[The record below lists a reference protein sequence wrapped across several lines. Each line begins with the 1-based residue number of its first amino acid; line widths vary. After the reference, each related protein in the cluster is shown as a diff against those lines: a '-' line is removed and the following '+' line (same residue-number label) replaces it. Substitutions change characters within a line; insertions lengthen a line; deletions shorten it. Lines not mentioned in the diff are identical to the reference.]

1 MIAYPE
7 DQFHDANITHFLNHN
22 YAVLVFIVLKDY
34 PLSCR

>member
-22 YAVLVFIVLKDY
+22 HAVLC
-34 PLSCR
+34 LSF